1 VNAARSLIVL
11 FNMRRVLT
19 TIVLLVLGA
28 ASLAEARPRPR
39 THRPAKTMRMLATAY
54 CDRGPTR
61 SGARAQHGVV
71 AADIRRW
78 PLGTR
83 LQVLAPGQSYAGV
96 YTVLD
101 TGSKISGRDLDI
113 FMASCAHARRFG
125 KRTVQVRILTNTRK
139 NRKDRGER

>member
-1 VNAARSLIVL
+1 MIVL
-11 FNMRRVLT
+11 FKMHRVLAAL
-19 TIVLLVLGA
+19 IVVLVGA
-28 ASLAEARPRPR
+28 ASLADARPRPR
-39 THRPAKTMRMLATAY
+39 PHRPAKTMRMLATAY

-61 SGARAQHGVV
+61 SGVRAQRGVV

-101 TGSKISGRDLDI
+101 TGARIKGRDLDI

-125 KRTVQVRILTNTRK
+125 KRTVQVRILETRK
-139 NRKDRGER
+139 NPRDRGER

>member
-1 VNAARSLIVL
+1 
-11 FNMRRVLT
+11 MHRVLAA
-19 TIVLLVLGA
+19 IVVLILGT
-28 ASLAEARPRPR
+28 ASLGETRPRAR
-39 THRPAKTMRMLATAY
+39 RHRPPHTMRMLATAY

-61 SGARAQHGVV
+61 SGVRAQHGVV
-71 AADIRRW
+71 AADIRRF

-113 FMASCAHARRFG
+113 FMTSCARARRFG
-125 KRTVQVRILTNTRK
+125 KRPVQVRILTPGR
-139 NRKDRGER
+139 NRGDRRDR